1 VTSFYVIH
9 LQAFGTSSEALELY
23 IPRGIIN
30 WGEPIRSLF
39 EKGAILTQKARSG
52 FGKFYYFFLKFF
64 LLFITHFCWRL
75 GLVSVLLEGP
85 PNAGKTAL
93 AAQLAKNSNFPLIK
107 ICSPYDMIGFSE
119 SAKVLEIRKVKK
131 KKRNNII

>member
-1 VTSFYVIH
+1 
-9 LQAFGTSSEALELY
+9 LED
-23 IPRGIIN
+23 
-30 WGEPIRSLF
+30 
-39 EKGAILTQKARSG
+39 GAILTQQARSG
-52 FGKFYYFFLKFF
+52 FGNFDYFFLKFFLF
-64 LLFITHFCWRL
+64 LLFITHFCLRL

-119 SAKVLEIRKVKK
+119 SAKVLQIRKVKK
-131 KKRNNII
+131 KNATTLLKKL